1 MNASQGSKMSD
12 EFSVTISAVVFP
24 DGDYWVVQGIE
35 HDICAQGRTI
45 KDACQAFEEAVC
57 ANAMIGLAG
66 GIAPLA
72 DISPAPEKYRR
83 MFEHASMS
91 MTATQS
97 EPVCLPLSREGEA
110 RTFIP
115 VLRLFENS
123 TENGN
128 VSAYA

>member
-1 MNASQGSKMSD
+1 MSD

-45 KDACQAFEEAVC
+45 KDACRAFEEAVC
-57 ANAMIGLAG
+57 ASAMIGLAQG
-66 GIAPLA
+66 VSPLDDIA
-72 DISPAPEKYRR
+72 PAPEKYRR

-91 MTATQS
+91 MTATQL
-97 EPVCLPLSREGEA
+97 EPTCLPLSQQGET
-110 RTFIP
+110 RPFVP

>member
-1 MNASQGSKMSD
+1 MSD

-57 ANAMIGLAG
+57 ANAMIGLAQG
-66 GIAPLA
+66 VSPLA
-72 DISPAPEKYRR
+72 DISPAPEKYQR
-83 MFEHASMS
+83 MFERASMS
-91 MTATQS
+91 MTTTQL
-97 EPVCLPLSREGEA
+97 EPVCLPLSQEGGA
-110 RTFIP
+110 RSFIP

-128 VSAYA
+128 ASAYV